1 MRMGGPLTMTA
12 SPFEPKKH
20 SVERC
25 QHEDLSGVDG
35 AGSYFA
41 QWLVVKSESVRT
53 VLSTD
58 EEPLEGS

>member
-1 MRMGGPLTMTA
+1 MTA